1 MYRMSGN
8 DLETYFGKLK
18 SVEQIKFVDDFIA
31 HEHGSNALTLE
42 LMNANYLSKNKAGV
56 LVFYSPT
63 CKHCKDFAP
72 TYANVAEKLKSQVF
86 FGAVNCFDYIHKND
100 ILSDFLK
107 VEGVPAIKFVR
118 GNKFIDY
125 TGGKELKVMLA
136 NICKQYGICNYLPDV
151 AEYREPGKIKKSGE
165 ELTAE
170 IKTGGKKKTVKRP
183 GAMKKKKTVG
193 GKKKTNKRPG
203 AKKKPGNG
211 KRVRDVQKKK
221 M

>member
-1 MYRMSGN
+1 MSGN
-8 DLETYFGKLK
+8 DLEDYFSKLK
-18 SVEQIKFVDDFIA
+18 SIQQVKFVEDFIA
-31 HEHGSNALTLE
+31 HEHGANALTLE
-42 LMNANYLSKNKAGV
+42 LMNANYLSKNKSGV

-125 TGGKELKVMLA
+125 TGGKELKVLLA
-136 NICKQYGICNYLPDV
+136 NICKQYGICNFLPDT
-151 AEYREPGKIKKSGE
+151 AEYREPGKLTKKE
-165 ELTAE
+165 DLIAE
-170 IKTGGKKKTVKRP
+170 IKTGGKKRP
-183 GAMKKKKTVG
+183 AKKKKTVSTKKRP
-193 GKKKTNKRPG
+193 GKPGRPG
-203 AKKKPGNG
+203 AKKK
-211 KRVRDVQKKK
+211 KTLKKK
-221 M
+221 

>member
-1 MYRMSGN
+1 VEMYRMSGN
-8 DLETYFGKLK
+8 DLEDYFSKLK
-18 SVEQIKFVDDFIA
+18 SIQQVKFVEDFIA
-31 HEHGSNALTLE
+31 HEHGANALTLE
-42 LMNANYLSKNKAGV
+42 LMNANYLSKNKTGV

-125 TGGKELKVMLA
+125 TGGKELKVLLA
-136 NICKQYGICNYLPDV
+136 NICKQYGICNFLPDT
-151 AEYREPGKIKKSGE
+151 AEYREPGKLTKKE
-165 ELTAE
+165 ELMAE
-170 IKTGGKKKTVKRP
+170 IKTGGKKKKKRP
-183 GAMKKKKTVG
+183 VKKVGGAKKKKTVS
-193 GKKKTNKRPG
+193 KKRPG
-203 AKKKPGNG
+203 AKKK
-211 KRVRDVQKKK
+211 KAKKTLK
-221 M
+221 K